1 MARRFQFTIRLL
13 LILTLLL
20 SLPLGWMAF
29 RRAQRERRW
38 KRLLVIQKLGGE
50 VDLHIASQGDPVE
63 GDGAD
68 DSPPWYIIAVRLP
81 KSRVT
86 DAELAFIE
94 SISTL
99 KRLDLSATSISD
111 AGLARLNQLYQ
122 LEQLD
127 LRGTRT
133 TETGVSRLQRLL
145 PKCKVVR

>member
-38 KRLLVIQKLGGE
+38 KRIFAIQKLGGE
-50 VDLHIASQGDPVE
+50 VDLNFARQGEQVK

-86 DAELAFIE
+86 DAELVFIE

-99 KRLDLSATSISD
+99 KRLDLSATRVSD
-111 AGLARLNQLYQ
+111 AGLARLERLHQ

>member
-13 LILTLLL
+13 LILTLLV

-38 KRLLVIQKLGGE
+38 KRLLAIQKLGGKI
-50 VDLHIASQGDPVE
+50 DLHFPNQGEPVE

-86 DAELAFIE
+86 DDELAFIE
-94 SISTL
+94 SIATL
-99 KRLDLSATSISD
+99 KRLDLSKTRISD
-111 AGLARLNQLYQ
+111 AGLARLERLHQLQ
-122 LEQLD
+122 QLD

-133 TETGVSRLQRLL
+133 TETGVSRLQKLL
-145 PKCKVVR
+145 PNCKIVH